1 MMSFANS
8 NYDEDKYIIIE
19 VKVKENGERN
29 IFQR

>member
-8 NYDEDKYIIIE
+8 NYHEDKYIIIK